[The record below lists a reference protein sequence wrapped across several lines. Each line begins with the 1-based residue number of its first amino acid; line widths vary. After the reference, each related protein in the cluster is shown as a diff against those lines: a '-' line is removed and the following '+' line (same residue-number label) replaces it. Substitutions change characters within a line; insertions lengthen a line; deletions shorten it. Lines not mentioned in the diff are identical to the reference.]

1 MILVRGA
8 GRCGTIDRM
17 RWSIY
22 LRTAFGAGARRTFVR
37 LALVLAFVVL
47 GSPDASAQ
55 AFKTRGKP
63 AVTKPAKK
71 TTAKKAKKRT
81 KKKAKRSR
89 VARQARADD
98 LTPEA
103 ETPKKL
109 SPEDEDDYVVIT
121 DDDE

>member
-17 RWSIY
+17 RW
-22 LRTAFGAGARRTFVR
+22 L
-37 LALVLAFVVL
+37 LVLAFVVL
-47 GSPDASAQ
+47 GSRDAGAQ

-63 AVTKPAKK
+63 AATKPAKK

-81 KKKAKRSR
+81 KKKVRKSR
-89 VARQARADD
+89 IARQARADD
-98 LTPEA
+98 LTPDAEA
-103 ETPKKL
+103 PKKL